1 MKRLVCEMCGS
12 NAMVK
17 QDGFF
22 VCQSCET
29 KYSVEEAR
37 KMMLEGPIQVDSSH
51 LTENYL
57 EMARNAIDAGNNSEA
72 ELYSNKIVE
81 VDPLNYE
88 AWMIK
93 GRAAGWQSTLS
104 DSRISEAVSAFSKA
118 IINAPDE
125 KKKEMINNSKS
136 EIVNLAQAMISLRGD
151 RFAKWPDAEEAS
163 GFTSDISS
171 IVNSVGRFITQTGV
185 SIPTSDLLGPVA
197 TIINKSVVKAWSET
211 IEPDY
216 KGNGLDLPD
225 RNDFY
230 RIIDRIGYCTALVEL
245 AIKIC
250 DEDDEED
257 IQRYKNLIFLHKK
270 ALDSYGYDYEFWNY
284 GSDNFQINNMIN
296 AIKRDGNI
304 PDSRHDRYWF
314 KVVGLTDAAISTRKQ
329 LIKKYEEKISSIESE
344 KARKEAKEKAE
355 KLRKEKEEA
364 KKRFDDYWAEHADEK
379 ARLESEKKG
388 LQEQIDALNASQNE
402 QVAALNKE
410 ISAIPGQAEIDKLDE
425 RIVKL
430 NNEKNSLGIFK
441 GKEKKA
447 LQEQIDQVSA
457 DKKAVQD
464 RMDAAKK
471 EIEKR
476 ISFVNSE
483 IQKKLSPLQSRVQSI
498 DVELTKSR

>member
-185 SIPTSDLLGPVA
+185 SIPTSDLLGRVA
-197 TIINKSVVKAWSET
+197 TIINKSV
-211 IEPDY
+211 
-216 KGNGLDLPD
+216 
-225 RNDFY
+225 
-230 RIIDRIGYCTALVEL
+230 C
-245 AIKIC
+245 
-250 DEDDEED
+250 
-257 IQRYKNLIFLHKK
+257 
-270 ALDSYGYDYEFWNY
+270 
-284 GSDNFQINNMIN
+284 
-296 AIKRDGNI
+296 
-304 PDSRHDRYWF
+304 
-314 KVVGLTDAAISTRKQ
+314 
-329 LIKKYEEKISSIESE
+329 
-344 KARKEAKEKAE
+344 
-355 KLRKEKEEA
+355 
-364 KKRFDDYWAEHADEK
+364 
-379 ARLESEKKG
+379 
-388 LQEQIDALNASQNE
+388 
-402 QVAALNKE
+402 
-410 ISAIPGQAEIDKLDE
+410 
-425 RIVKL
+425 
-430 NNEKNSLGIFK
+430 
-441 GKEKKA
+441 
-447 LQEQIDQVSA
+447 
-457 DKKAVQD
+457 
-464 RMDAAKK
+464 
-471 EIEKR
+471 
-476 ISFVNSE
+476 
-483 IQKKLSPLQSRVQSI
+483 
-498 DVELTKSR
+498 